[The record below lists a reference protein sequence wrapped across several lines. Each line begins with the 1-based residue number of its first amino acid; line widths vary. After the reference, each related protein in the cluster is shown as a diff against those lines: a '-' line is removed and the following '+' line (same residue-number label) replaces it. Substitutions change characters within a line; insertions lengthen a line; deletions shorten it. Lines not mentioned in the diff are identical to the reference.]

1 MKKQMLLAP
10 NFEITSNTIKNI
22 KKLIKGKCTHS
33 KLYITLDNI
42 SKDEA
47 VKVLSYLDKI
57 GTYEISQDRDYY
69 TTDEL
74 LGFEYFYCS
83 GQRKPDVGIEL
94 LYNVYELNGHKS
106 FDYSNFCTK
115 CKNGLQ
121 QVKPFVV
128 KGLSTRYESK
138 KFVSPFWTYW
148 VVSAYLKEKIIEQNI
163 SGVDF
168 WELFNGKGQAS
179 KTNFQMKPKNIL
191 QNVLSLE
198 DTNCTKG
205 CPMCD
210 NMRVGIKGEVV
221 KLYKESKEVLLDF
234 NELSEHNMSTLNGM
248 YIISKKLL
256 LTFIDE
262 NILPHKD
269 IEVHPVEFV

>member
-1 MKKQMLLAP
+1 MIFKLLTALIFFMP
-10 NFEITSNTIKNI
+10 FPSLFSLDAYNIYYRNNITGRVELLSNNKADANIRYIVEKDGNDMTIT
-22 KKLIKGKCTHS
+22 GYYYDS
-33 KLYITLDNI
+33 
-42 SKDEA
+42 
-47 VKVLSYLDKI
+47 DKI
-57 GTYEISQDRDYY
+57 KFIDSIKDR
-69 TTDEL
+69 
-74 LGFEYFYCS
+74 F
-83 GQRKPDVGIEL
+83 
-94 LYNVYELNGHKS
+94 LYN
-106 FDYSNFCTK
+106 
-115 CKNGLQ
+115 
-121 QVKPFVV
+121 
-128 KGLSTRYESK
+128 STYFSK
-138 KFVSPFWTYW
+138 
-148 VVSAYLKEKIIEQNI
+148 ENEI
-163 SGVDF
+163 
-168 WELFNGKGQAS
+168 FNGKGQAS

-210 NMRVGIKGEVV
+210 NMRVGIKGELV

>member
-1 MKKQMLLAP
+1 
-10 NFEITSNTIKNI
+10 
-22 KKLIKGKCTHS
+22 
-33 KLYITLDNI
+33 
-42 SKDEA
+42 
-47 VKVLSYLDKI
+47 
-57 GTYEISQDRDYY
+57 
-69 TTDEL
+69 
-74 LGFEYFYCS
+74 
-83 GQRKPDVGIEL
+83 
-94 LYNVYELNGHKS
+94 
-106 FDYSNFCTK
+106 
-115 CKNGLQ
+115 
-121 QVKPFVV
+121 
-128 KGLSTRYESK
+128 
-138 KFVSPFWTYW
+138 
-148 VVSAYLKEKIIEQNI
+148 
-163 SGVDF
+163 
-168 WELFNGKGQAS
+168 
-179 KTNFQMKPKNIL
+179 MKPKNIL

-234 NELSEHNMSTLNGM
+234 NQLSEHNMSTLNGM